1 MNLLILKSNKQDLE
15 YVFYSEKTCRSDW
28 TVKRCPGVDEEKLE
42 WLVSLKQISADCE
55 AMADGAAVEV
65 VALRVP
71 FGGTV
76 FRGPTLVT
84 SQVESKLKDLIPQ
97 APMHIPVIMNLIEA
111 CQVVFAGAAI
121 VLVFETSFF
130 TDLPDRENL
139 YGLEAQSARSMN
151 LRRFGFCGIY
161 HEAASQAAVRRQ
173 RESGVKTV
181 PNILSICLEGQPEI
195 SAVRGN
201 RPLMV
206 TGGWTPM
213 EGIPGQ
219 LSCGEIDPSIVL
231 ALSKRMNWGPEQ
243 VNRTLTRESGL
254 GALAGRPV
262 TLEEV
267 FASDVPEMV
276 LAREV
281 LKYRI
286 LMACGAGMAALA
298 GVDVI
303 VFSGRYRKLAEIL
316 GPYLGSQLGSAFGD
330 RQAGPG
336 YFVLEDPLEKIV
348 ADQVGILMRSAGKE
362 AIGA

>member
-15 YVFYSEKTCRSDW
+15 YVFYRGKQRQSDW
-28 TVKRCPGVDEEKLE
+28 TVKRCPGVDDEKLE
-42 WLVSLKQISADCE
+42 WLASLKQISADCE
-55 AMADGAAVEV
+55 AMADGAAVEA

-130 TDLPDRENL
+130 ADLPDRESL
-139 YGLEAQSARSMN
+139 YGLEAQSARSMK

-161 HEAASQAAVRRQ
+161 HESACRAAGRRQ
-173 RESGVKTV
+173 REDGSRAV
-181 PNILSICLEGQPEI
+181 PNILSICLEPQPEI

-201 RPLMV
+201 RPMMV

-219 LSCGEIDPSIVL
+219 SNCGEIDPSIVL
-231 ALSKRMNWGPEQ
+231 ALSKKMNWGPEQ

-254 GALAGRPV
+254 GALAGKAV

-267 FASDVPEMV
+267 FGSEKPEMV
-276 LAREV
+276 LAQEV

-286 LMACGAGMAALA
+286 LMACGAGVAALA

-316 GPYLGSQLGSAFGD
+316 GPYLQSKFSAAFGD
-330 RQAGPG
+330 CQDGPD
-336 YFVLEDPLEKIV
+336 YFVLEDSLDKIV
-348 ADQVGILMRSAGKE
+348 ADQVGILMRSVGKQ